1 MPRHRHTIP
10 VATSAFFFVCLMLH
24 AQTGLSLQSA
34 TLYNDGEANK
44 AYESLLPDEWTV
56 TVAPAR
62 RLLIQ
67 AQTGRTNFHLKP
79 PVFKADGIIATLDTG
94 RICGS
99 LSDGGVFYVFENKNG
114 LWEKMRWMDTSCP
127 WAS

>member
-56 TVAPAR
+56 TVAHAR

-94 RICGS
+94 HICGN
-99 LSDGGVFYVFENKNG
+99 LSDGGAFYVLENKNG
-114 LWEKMRWMDTSCP
+114 LSEKMRWMDTSCP

>member
-1 MPRHRHTIP
+1 MLRHRHMIP

-24 AQTGLSLQSA
+24 AQTGLSLQA
-34 TLYNDGEANK
+34 VTLYNDGEANK
-44 AYESLLPDEWTV
+44 VYESLLPNDWTV
-56 TVAPAR
+56 TVAHAR

-67 AQTGRTNFHLKP
+67 AQTGRTDFHLKP
-79 PVFKADGIIATLDTG
+79 PVFKADGTIAAVDQD
-94 RICGS
+94 RNCGI
-99 LSDGGVFYVFENKNG
+99 LCGGGAFYVLEKKNG

>member
-1 MPRHRHTIP
+1 MPRHRHIIP

-44 AYESLLPDEWTV
+44 VFESLLPNDWTV
-56 TVAPAR
+56 TVAHAR
-62 RLLIQ
+62 RLLVQ
-67 AQTGRTNFHLKP
+67 AQAGRTNFHLKSA
-79 PVFKADGIIATLDTG
+79 VFNARGTVAAIYKGSNLCGASTFQVLDKNDG
-94 RICGS
+94 
-99 LSDGGVFYVFENKNG
+99 LS
-114 LWEKMRWMDTSCP
+114 EKMRWMDTSCP

>member
-44 AYESLLPDEWTV
+44 AYESLLPDNWTV
-56 TVAPAR
+56 TVAHAR

-79 PVFKADGIIATLDTG
+79 PVFKADGIIATLDKG
-94 RICGS
+94 RICGN
-99 LSDGGVFYVFENKNG
+99 LCDGGAFYVLENKNG

>member
-1 MPRHRHTIP
+1 MPRHRHMIP

-44 AYESLLPDEWTV
+44 AYESLLPNNWTV
-56 TVAPAR
+56 TVAHAR
-62 RLLIQ
+62 RPSEP
-67 AQTGRTNFHLKP
+67 NFHLKP
-79 PVFKADGIIATLDTG
+79 PVFKADGIIATLDKG
-94 RICGS
+94 RSCGN
-99 LSDGGVFYVFENKNG
+99 LCDGGAFYVLEYKNG